1 MSEPANGHL
10 RIRNQVQNNVRR
22 LLQEEGLS
30 VIEKEMHEL
39 SLKYGSSKDSVTA
52 INVEPKEFSRLE
64 TFGHDD

>member
-1 MSEPANGHL
+1 
-10 RIRNQVQNNVRR
+10 VQNNVRR

-30 VIEKEMHEL
+30 EIEKEMHEL